1 MLISQENNVT
11 LFCFMLLI
19 LFIFFTFHFR
29 MKCNLKIFSREWERK
44 KKKKKPRC
52 LQSLAGSLNTSN
64 ILLKNQE
71 PAFALHAHLRV
82 SANLYNQLSQRSL
95 FKANFHFRHS
105 AKSGLQCLMI

>member
-44 KKKKKPRC
+44 KKEKTQMPTESSRFFEH
-52 LQSLAGSLNTSN
+52 QQHLAEESRTCFCTTRTST
-64 ILLKNQE
+64 
-71 PAFALHAHLRV
+71 
-82 SANLYNQLSQRSL
+82 
-95 FKANFHFRHS
+95 
-105 AKSGLQCLMI
+105 GLC